1 MANTPQCFVIDQLDC
16 FGILINRIFIP
27 KHGHLEPIYPNFFI
41 SLLDFGESLD
51 GNSFIFFDLE
61 LITHNISNF
70 ISLNVAV
77 EIAIE
82 GIV

>member
-1 MANTPQCFVIDQLDC
+1 MANTSQCFVIDQLDC
-16 FGILINRIFIP
+16 SGILINWIFIA
-27 KHGHLEPIYPNFFI
+27 KHGHLEPIYSYFFI
-41 SLLDFGESLD
+41 SLLDFCESLD